1 MVSWSRFTATRR
13 RITSKPK
20 PLRAARARIDRPR
33 SRCAGGGM
41 MDQLDVDRLA
51 ATISDILANADPEDR
66 SARVHEYLESGGAA
80 GDWPS
85 IRDLIVNAKTP
96 PTAEQIHATLKYVF
110 CQPLTPAERA
120 NVIGANG

>member
-1 MVSWSRFTATRR
+1 
-13 RITSKPK
+13 
-20 PLRAARARIDRPR
+20 
-33 SRCAGGGM
+33 

-120 NVIGANG
+120 NVIGANGLFMGLDTPGRRKVGGTTKPRRRKA